1 MDFAPLFS
9 GSSGNATYVRIQ
21 DTRLLVDAG
30 VSGARIAAELKKLD
44 VAPDMLD
51 ALLVTHEHADHIA
64 GIGVLSRRYHLP
76 VYATQGTWEAMAG
89 KVGAIDPANRRVI
102 PAGQD
107 FYLNQVEVT
116 PFPIPHDAAEPVGY
130 AFAAQGIKVAVATDL
145 GHLSDSWMDPLEGC
159 DLLLLESNHDVEMLK
174 AGRYPYELKRRILG
188 RKGHLSNE
196 DAARAAQELAAR
208 GVKRILPPRHK
219 ADSPGPPEPGK
230 QLSGV
235 GLPHRGPVP
244 GAGGD
249 MGERPGS
256 GPAGLPHRG
265 VSLGQRGDMI
275 WLNAITWTQIFR
287 AGPAAPPWRRRRRCT
302 FWPALG
308 GWR

>member
-145 GHLSDSWMDPLEGC
+145 GHLSDSWMDPLEGG

-208 GVKRILPPRHK
+208 GVKRILLGHLSRENNF
-219 ADSPGPPEPGK
+219 PELAYRTVAQCLEQAGTWVSA
-230 QLSGV
+230 LEVARRDCLTGVYHLASG
-235 GLPHRGPVP
+235 
-244 GAGGD
+244 
-249 MGERPGS
+249 E
-256 GPAGLPHRG
+256 
-265 VSLGQRGDMI
+265 I
-275 WLNAITWTQIFR
+275 
-287 AGPAAPPWRRRRRCT
+287 
-302 FWPALG
+302 
-308 GWR
+308 

>member
-76 VYATQGTWEAMAG
+76 VYATQGTWEAMSG

-107 FYLNQVEVT
+107 
-116 PFPIPHDAAEPVGY
+116 
-130 AFAAQGIKVAVATDL
+130 
-145 GHLSDSWMDPLEGC
+145 
-159 DLLLLESNHDVEMLK
+159 
-174 AGRYPYELKRRILG
+174 
-188 RKGHLSNE
+188 
-196 DAARAAQELAAR
+196 
-208 GVKRILPPRHK
+208 
-219 ADSPGPPEPGK
+219 
-230 QLSGV
+230 
-235 GLPHRGPVP
+235 
-244 GAGGD
+244 
-249 MGERPGS
+249 
-256 GPAGLPHRG
+256 
-265 VSLGQRGDMI
+265 
-275 WLNAITWTQIFR
+275 
-287 AGPAAPPWRRRRRCT
+287 
-302 FWPALG
+302 
-308 GWR
+308 